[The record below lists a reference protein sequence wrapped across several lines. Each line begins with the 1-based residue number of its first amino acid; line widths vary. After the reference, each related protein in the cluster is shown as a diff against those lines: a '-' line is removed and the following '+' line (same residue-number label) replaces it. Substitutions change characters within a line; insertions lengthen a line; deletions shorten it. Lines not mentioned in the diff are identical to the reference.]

1 MAARNP
7 ATSPTMPPPKAMID
21 ARPVAAGFDHLFG
34 QRFQLGEALVGLA
47 AREKQ
52 NFVLVIANGLVEA
65 FAMQLEYVGGGDDKH
80 HAGARRQKFGHA
92 GQRAALDDGVIGSL
106 RRFHAKAG
114 HIRSLYHGPVDLHG
128 KPPSF
133 FLLLLLVVPLAEAH
147 PSTVF
152 WAGPAILVSAI
163 AIAWAAE
170 SAQFFIAQGFA
181 LAILA
186 WLQTLP
192 EFAVEA
198 VLAWHQQ
205 VQFLL
210 ANLTGALRLLTGF
223 GWPVIY
229 FTAAMFQRRR
239 GGAPLK
245 VIHLEEHHAVEVLG
259 LAVPLLYIGVIAW
272 KGSLTIYDGAV
283 LILLYTAYL
292 LILSRMP
299 PEDPETI
306 EDLEAIPRKI
316 VTAPRMAADR
326 DDHRTVSV
334 RRDSDLRRRRAVSGE
349 PAGAFGRGRNSGVRL
364 HPMGGAGGLRVSRNG
379 VDVLLGAL
387 GGSRADG
394 ADEHG
399 VEQHQPV
406 DAAHGHAA
414 DRALVQRR
422 RRDADPVRPGAARRV
437 AADPGPGGG
446 RHDVPDEHA
455 AHLV

>member
-1 MAARNP
+1 M
-7 ATSPTMPPPKAMID
+7 
-21 ARPVAAGFDHLFG
+21 
-34 QRFQLGEALVGLA
+34 GL
-47 AREKQ
+47 
-52 NFVLVIANGLVEA
+52 LTP
-65 FAMQLEYVGGGDDKH
+65 
-80 HAGARRQKFGHA
+80 RQT
-92 GQRAALDDGVIGSL
+92 
-106 RRFHAKAG
+106 
-114 HIRSLYHGPVDLHG
+114 
-128 KPPSF
+128 PSF

-147 PSTVF
+147 PTTVL

-245 VIHLEEHHAVEVLG
+245 VIQLEEHHAVEVLG
-259 LAVPLLYIGVIAW
+259 LAMPLLYIGVIAW

-283 LILLYTAYL
+283 LIALYTAYL

-306 EDLEAIPRKI
+306 EDLEAIPRRI
-316 VTAPRMAADR
+316 VTAPRRMRIAIISGLFLCGGILIYEAAEPFLASLLALSAAVGIPAFVFIQWVAPVVSEFPEMASTFYWARSVDR
-326 DDHRTVSV
+326 APMALMNMVSSNINQWTLLTAMLPIVLSFSTGGVTPILFDQEQRVELLLTLGQAVVGMMFLMNMQLAWYEAAIMFVFFWIPFVHSSWAKPVTVLYFV
-334 RRDSDLRRRRAVSGE
+334 WAGVEVGRMIGGQRQLLAPALFMRIWKEHIRRR
-349 PAGAFGRGRNSGVRL
+349 
-364 HPMGGAGGLRVSRNG
+364 
-379 VDVLLGAL
+379 
-387 GGSRADG
+387 
-394 ADEHG
+394 
-399 VEQHQPV
+399 
-406 DAAHGHAA
+406 
-414 DRALVQRR
+414 
-422 RRDADPVRPGAARRV
+422 
-437 AADPGPGGG
+437 
-446 RHDVPDEHA
+446 
-455 AHLV
+455 

>member
-1 MAARNP
+1 MGLLTPRN
-7 ATSPTMPPPKAMID
+7 
-21 ARPVAAGFDHLFG
+21 
-34 QRFQLGEALVGLA
+34 
-47 AREKQ
+47 
-52 NFVLVIANGLVEA
+52 
-65 FAMQLEYVGGGDDKH
+65 
-80 HAGARRQKFGHA
+80 
-92 GQRAALDDGVIGSL
+92 
-106 RRFHAKAG
+106 
-114 HIRSLYHGPVDLHG
+114 
-128 KPPSF
+128 PPSF
-133 FLLLLLVVPLAEAH
+133 FLLLLLVVPLAEVR
-147 PSTVF
+147 PSTVL
-152 WAGPAILVSAI
+152 WAGPAILLSAI

-245 VIHLEEHHAVEVLG
+245 VIRLDEHHAVEVMG
-259 LAVPLLYIGVIAW
+259 LAAPLLYIGVIAW
-272 KGSLTIYDGAV
+272 KGSLTIYDGAG

-316 VTAPRMAADR
+316 VTSPRRMRIAIISGLFLFGGILIYVAAEPFLASLLALSVAVGIPAFVFIQWVAPVVSEFPEMASTFYWARSVDR
-326 DDHRTVSV
+326 APMALMNMVSSNINQWTLLTAMLPIV
-334 RRDSDLRRRRAVSGE
+334 LSFSVGAVTPIVFDQEQRVELLLTLGQAVVGMIFLMNMQLAWYEAAVMFVFFWIPFVHSSWAK
-349 PAGAFGRGRNSGVRL
+349 PVAGLYFGW
-364 HPMGGAGGLRVSRNG
+364 A
-379 VDVLLGAL
+379 
-387 GGSRADG
+387 
-394 ADEHG
+394 G
-399 VEQHQPV
+399 VELV
-406 DAAHGHAA
+406 RMLVGHRQVLAPGLFV
-414 DRALVQRR
+414 RIWNKHIRR
-422 RRDADPVRPGAARRV
+422 
-437 AADPGPGGG
+437 
-446 RHDVPDEHA
+446 
-455 AHLV
+455 

>member
-1 MAARNP
+1 MGLLTPRKAP
-7 ATSPTMPPPKAMID
+7 AP
-21 ARPVAAGFDHLFG
+21 L
-34 QRFQLGEALVGLA
+34 
-47 AREKQ
+47 
-52 NFVLVIANGLVEA
+52 
-65 FAMQLEYVGGGDDKH
+65 
-80 HAGARRQKFGHA
+80 
-92 GQRAALDDGVIGSL
+92 
-106 RRFHAKAG
+106 
-114 HIRSLYHGPVDLHG
+114 
-128 KPPSF
+128 
-133 FLLLLLVVPLAEAH
+133 LLLLLVVPLAEAH
-147 PSTVF
+147 PSTVL

-245 VIHLEEHHAVEVLG
+245 VIRLEEHHAVEVLG
-259 LAVPLLYIGVIAW
+259 LAAPLLYIGVIAW
-272 KGSLTIYDGAV
+272 KGSLTIYDGAG
-283 LILLYTAYL
+283 LILLYAAYL

-316 VTAPRMAADR
+316 VTSPRALRIAIISGLFLCGGILIYIAAEPFLASLLALSAAVGIPAFVFIQWVAPVVSEFPEMASTFYWAR
-326 DDHRTVSV
+326 SV
-334 RRDSDLRRRRAVSGE
+334 
-349 PAGAFGRGRNSGVRL
+349 
-364 HPMGGAGGLRVSRNG
+364 
-379 VDVLLGAL
+379 
-387 GGSRADG
+387 
-394 ADEHG
+394 
-399 VEQHQPV
+399 
-406 DAAHGHAA
+406 
-414 DRALVQRR
+414 DRAPMALMNMVSSNINQWTLLTAMLPIVLSFSIGHVTPIVFDQEQRVELLLTLGQAVVGMIFLMNMQLAWYEAAIMFAFFWIPFIR
-422 RRDADPVRPGAARRV
+422 PSWAKPVTVLYFVWAAV
-437 AADPGPGGG
+437 EMG
-446 RHDVPDEHA
+446 RLLAGQRKILAPARFARIWEEHIRKSTG
-455 AHLV
+455 

>member
-1 MAARNP
+1 M
-7 ATSPTMPPPKAMID
+7 
-21 ARPVAAGFDHLFG
+21 
-34 QRFQLGEALVGLA
+34 GLLTP
-47 AREKQ
+47 RKT
-52 NFVLVIANGLVEA
+52 
-65 FAMQLEYVGGGDDKH
+65 
-80 HAGARRQKFGHA
+80 
-92 GQRAALDDGVIGSL
+92 
-106 RRFHAKAG
+106 
-114 HIRSLYHGPVDLHG
+114 
-128 KPPSF
+128 PSF
-133 FLLLLLVVPLAEAH
+133 FLLLLLAVPLAQVP
-147 PSTVF
+147 PSTLF
-152 WAGPAILVSAI
+152 WAGPAILLSAI

-245 VIHLEEHHAVEVLG
+245 VIRLDEHHAVEVMG
-259 LAVPLLYIGVIAW
+259 LAAPLLYMGAIAW
-272 KGSLTIYDGAV
+272 KGSLTVYDSAG

-316 VTAPRMAADR
+316 VMSPRI
-326 DDHRTVSV
+326 
-334 RRDSDLRRRRAVSGE
+334 LRIAVISGL
-349 PAGAFGRGRNSGVRL
+349 FL
-364 HPMGGAGGLRVSRNG
+364 AGGILIYVAAEPFLASLLALSIAVGIPAFVFIQWVAPVVSEFPEMASTFYWARS
-379 VDVLLGAL
+379 V
-387 GGSRADG
+387 
-394 ADEHG
+394 
-399 VEQHQPV
+399 
-406 DAAHGHAA
+406 
-414 DRALVQRR
+414 DRAPMALMNMVSSNINQWTLLTAMLPIVLSISVGTATPIVFDPEQRVELLLTLGQAVVGMTFLMNMQLAWYEAAIMFVFFWIPFVHSSWAKPVTVLYFAWAAVEVVRMLVGHRQVLAPGLFVRIWNEHIRR
-422 RRDADPVRPGAARRV
+422 
-437 AADPGPGGG
+437 
-446 RHDVPDEHA
+446 
-455 AHLV
+455 

>member
-1 MAARNP
+1 M
-7 ATSPTMPPPKAMID
+7 
-21 ARPVAAGFDHLFG
+21 
-34 QRFQLGEALVGLA
+34 GLLIP
-47 AREKQ
+47 RK
-52 NFVLVIANGLVEA
+52 
-65 FAMQLEYVGGGDDKH
+65 D
-80 HAGARRQKFGHA
+80 
-92 GQRAALDDGVIGSL
+92 
-106 RRFHAKAG
+106 
-114 HIRSLYHGPVDLHG
+114 
-128 KPPSF
+128 PSF
-133 FLLLLLVVPLAEAH
+133 FLLLLLVVPLAETR

-205 VQFLL
+205 VPLLL

-239 GGAPLK
+239 GGEPLK

-259 LAVPLLYIGVIAW
+259 LAAPLLYVGVIAW
-272 KGSLTIYDGAV
+272 KGSLTIYDGVV

-292 LILSRMP
+292 LILSRLP

-316 VTAPRMAADR
+316 VTSPRMARIAIISGLFLCGGILIYVAAEPFLASLMALAVAVGIPAFVFIQWVAPVVSEFPEMASTFYWARSVDR
-326 DDHRTVSV
+326 APMALMNMVSSNINQWTLLTAMLPIVLSLSMKGATPIVFDPEQQVELLLTLGQAVVGMTFLISMRLTWYEAAIMFVFFWIPFVHSSWEKPVTVLYFAWAAV
-334 RRDSDLRRRRAVSGE
+334 EVGRMLARRRKCLAVRHFARIWKE
-349 PAGAFGRGRNSGVRL
+349 HIRL
-364 HPMGGAGGLRVSRNG
+364 
-379 VDVLLGAL
+379 
-387 GGSRADG
+387 
-394 ADEHG
+394 
-399 VEQHQPV
+399 
-406 DAAHGHAA
+406 
-414 DRALVQRR
+414 
-422 RRDADPVRPGAARRV
+422 
-437 AADPGPGGG
+437 
-446 RHDVPDEHA
+446 
-455 AHLV
+455 

>member
-1 MAARNP
+1 M
-7 ATSPTMPPPKAMID
+7 
-21 ARPVAAGFDHLFG
+21 
-34 QRFQLGEALVGLA
+34 GLLTP
-47 AREKQ
+47 R
-52 NFVLVIANGLVEA
+52 
-65 FAMQLEYVGGGDDKH
+65 
-80 HAGARRQKFGHA
+80 
-92 GQRAALDDGVIGSL
+92 
-106 RRFHAKAG
+106 
-114 HIRSLYHGPVDLHG
+114 

-133 FLLLLLVVPLAEAH
+133 FLLLLLAVPLAEVP
-147 PSTVF
+147 PSTVL
-152 WAGPAILVSAI
+152 WAGPAILLSAI

-259 LAVPLLYIGVIAW
+259 LAAPLLYIGVIAW

-283 LILLYTAYL
+283 LILLYAAYL

-316 VTAPRMAADR
+316 VTSPRMTRIAIISGLFLFGGILIYLAAEPFLASLLALSAAVGIPAFVFIQWVAPV
-326 DDHRTVSV
+326 VSEFPEMASTFYWARSV
-334 RRDSDLRRRRAVSGE
+334 
-349 PAGAFGRGRNSGVRL
+349 
-364 HPMGGAGGLRVSRNG
+364 
-379 VDVLLGAL
+379 
-387 GGSRADG
+387 
-394 ADEHG
+394 
-399 VEQHQPV
+399 
-406 DAAHGHAA
+406 
-414 DRALVQRR
+414 DRAPMALMNMVSSNINQWTLLTAMLPIVLSISVGGVTPIVFDQEQRVELLLTLGQAVVGMTFLMSMRLTWYEAAIMFVFFWIPFVHPSWAKPVTALYFAWAGMEVGRMIAGKRQMLAPGVFVRVWNEHIR
-422 RRDADPVRPGAARRV
+422 R
-437 AADPGPGGG
+437 
-446 RHDVPDEHA
+446 
-455 AHLV
+455 